1 MTRLVPWVILATG
14 LVYAAES
21 ALPRAESTDGF
32 QFVAFGRLPVSMDG
46 RVQPVE
52 SMARTALM
60 KIGRTTG
67 VPAGEGHALE
77 PTEWLME
84 VLVKPHLADERAI
97 FPVEEPDLRRELDPA
112 SSAPPGVTYYSF
124 KQLAPHL
131 EQIAKRAEQVSA
143 MRAENRSASEREL
156 LTLLDAVILYQRL
169 KNGFQPN
176 TFLQLQTG
184 GKPIDYDLAVGL
196 ARHRTQLP
204 AGTAALKARE
214 HGQPFDEGALTSM
227 MEFLQPYETVAR
239 VGLPLLI
246 PPADPAMSREGW
258 VNVGTALRDSLRIGE
273 IAPPITH
280 MAAIATAYMRNVPA
294 DFNRHVSDYQAW
306 LATNGMESAL
316 HTSASEI
323 FYIRLQ
329 PSMKAAALY
338 VAAFILCF
346 AFWTTRATF
355 LYRSALLLGGLALVL
370 HTTDLSF
377 RILMEGRPP
386 LTSVYSS
393 TIFVGWC
400 AVMLGVAVEA
410 MRRNGVG
417 ILTSALVGVTA
428 LIAAGSVAVN
438 GGAIEAL
445 RATLANNLWLAGH
458 VGLVSLGYA
467 AALLAGVVAA
477 VYIVLGVFTRW
488 LSTKAANELDRLVYR
503 LLVAALVFTAA
514 GTMMGGF
521 WADRVW
527 GRFWS
532 WDPKESGALLIILWT
547 IITLQLRWQQ
557 VAGQRAQIT
566 MAAAGLIVL
575 TVPWFGVGMMSVG
588 LHSYGFMPQQ
598 FGWLATLVA
607 MQATVVGFG
616 LVPLRYWRSRTTAS
630 ETPLEHYTVPAG
642 PAVDVRTRHWTEIF
656 KLHSQQSVTE
666 PPSETN

>member
-1 MTRLVPWVILATG
+1 
-14 LVYAAES
+14 
-21 ALPRAESTDGF
+21 
-32 QFVAFGRLPVSMDG
+32 
-46 RVQPVE
+46 
-52 SMARTALM
+52 
-60 KIGRTTG
+60 
-67 VPAGEGHALE
+67 
-77 PTEWLME
+77 
-84 VLVKPHLADERAI
+84 
-97 FPVEEPDLRRELDPA
+97 
-112 SSAPPGVTYYSF
+112 
-124 KQLAPHL
+124 
-131 EQIAKRAEQVSA
+131 
-143 MRAENRSASEREL
+143 MRAQNRSASEREL
-156 LTLLDAVILYQRL
+156 LELLDAVILYQRL

-184 GKPIDYDLAVGL
+184 GKPIDYDLAESL

-204 AGTAALKARE
+204 AVTAALKARE
-214 HGQPFDEGALTSM
+214 HGQPFDEGTLTAM

-239 VGLPLLI
+239 VGLPLAV
-246 PPADPAMSREGW
+246 PPADATAREGW
-258 VNVGTALRDSLRIGE
+258 ANIGTALRDSLRTGE
-273 IAPPITH
+273 IAPPISH
-280 MAAIATAYMRNVPA
+280 VAAIATAYMRNVPA

-316 HTSASEI
+316 HTSAAEI

-346 AFWTTRATF
+346 AFWMTRATF

-410 MRRNGVG
+410 TRRNGVG
-417 ILTSALVGVTA
+417 ILTSALVGITA
-428 LIAAGSVAVN
+428 LIAARGVAVN

-445 RATLANNLWLAGH
+445 RATLASNLWLTGH
-458 VGLVSLGYA
+458 VGLVTLGYA
-467 AALLAGVVAA
+467 ATLLAGVVAA

-488 LSTKAANELDRLVYR
+488 LSTNAANELDRLVYR
-503 LLVAALVFTAA
+503 SLVAALVFTAA

-575 TVPWFGVGMMSVG
+575 TVSWFGVGMMSVG

-598 FGWLATLVA
+598 VGWLATLVA
-607 MQATVVGFG
+607 VQATVVSFG
-616 LVPLRYWRSRTTAS
+616 LIPLRYWRSRKTAS
-630 ETPLEHYTVPAG
+630 ETPLEHHTVANG

-656 KLHSQQSVTE
+656 KLHSQRSVTE